1 MSAELKAEDR
11 DWNLERVERFLKE
24 RNAEAEGEGLS
35 EFDDETY
42 QMARD
47 LKQRKKSRV
56 LPVLTSIVALTV
68 FGAVVW
74 YAYNWNQGQISPEDL
89 PVIVANAGPIKERP
103 ADEGGLEIPY
113 RDRAVMNDG
122 LDGEAAETVEHL
134 LPPPEEPAMV
144 QPSTEPNES
153 SGEQTAMAA
162 ATATDGDAATANET
176 ATTADEA
183 ATTETVAE
191 APSVAAPQPAEATAD
206 AGESAAATTSQ
217 AATESSETT
226 AAATTQ
232 AAEKPKPETTAQ
244 VPTDSGYFLQ
254 LASVQDRSNVE
265 SEWKRLQKMFPALL
279 GDMSL
284 QIEEALVNGKTFFR
298 LKTGPFP
305 NRATAEDVCA
315 QLKTKNQACLLK
327 KQG

>member
-11 DWNLERVERFLKE
+11 DWNLERVERFLQE
-24 RNAEAEGEGLS
+24 RNTETEGEGLS

-47 LKQRKKSRV
+47 LKKRKKSRI
-56 LPVLTSIVALTV
+56 LPIVTAIGALTV
-68 FGAVVW
+68 FGGVVW
-74 YAYNWNQGQISPEDL
+74 YAYNWNQGQISPDAL
-89 PVIVANAGPIKERP
+89 PVVVAEAGPIKEQP
-103 ADEGGLEIPY
+103 AEEGGLEIPY

-122 LDGEAAETVEHL
+122 LDGEEAKTVEHL
-134 LPPPEEPAMV
+134 LPPPEEPAVV
-144 QPSTEPNES
+144 QS
-153 SGEQTAMAA
+153 SNDTTASAGEQTAMASV
-162 ATATDGDAATANET
+162 TATDGDAEPSASSQTNET
-176 ATTADEA
+176 AATAS
-183 ATTETVAE
+183 TQTVAA
-191 APSVAAPQPAEATAD
+191 APSVVAPEPAETAAGAGAD
-206 AGESAAATTSQ
+206 AASGTGSAAK
-217 AATESSETT
+217 ATEQ
-226 AAATTQ
+226 TQ
-232 AAEKPKPETTAQ
+232 AAAAPAADKPKSETTAQ

-315 QLKTKNQACLLK
+315 QLKTKKQACLLK

>member
-103 ADEGGLEIPY
+103 AEEGGLEIPY

-153 SGEQTAMAA
+153 AGEQTAMAA
-162 ATATDGDAATANET
+162 AMAVCSPALSFGSVDGCTIAGSSGGGRRCS
-176 ATTADEA
+176 
-183 ATTETVAE
+183 TV
-191 APSVAAPQPAEATAD
+191 
-206 AGESAAATTSQ
+206 SAASP
-217 AATESSETT
+217 SRPSFMT
-226 AAATTQ
+226 A
-232 AAEKPKPETTAQ
+232 
-244 VPTDSGYFLQ
+244 
-254 LASVQDRSNVE
+254 RS
-265 SEWKRLQKMFPALL
+265 R
-279 GDMSL
+279 
-284 QIEEALVNGKTFFR
+284 
-298 LKTGPFP
+298 
-305 NRATAEDVCA
+305 
-315 QLKTKNQACLLK
+315 
-327 KQG
+327 